1 MERKSFTYNIYDLK
15 ICLKHGKYGYF
26 LQDDKGKTYTL
37 YKWAKELLDKNEL
50 NEKHI
55 KNIIDY
61 VRKNQLTKNEEIK
74 NDVVYIPYEERFE
87 NCFNNIN
94 NWLLR

>member
-1 MERKSFTYNIYDLK
+1 MEIKRFSCNVYNLTIY
-15 ICLKHGKYGYF
+15 LKHGKYGYF
-26 LQDDKGKTYTL
+26 LQDDEGKTYTL
-37 YKWAKELLDKNEL
+37 YKWAKELLERNEL

-55 KNIIDY
+55 KSIIDY
-61 VRKNQLTKNEEIK
+61 VRKNELKKNEEIQ
-74 NDVVYIPYEERFE
+74 NDDVYIPYEERFE